1 MLDEAK
7 KFWDSISG
15 RIKGLIQDET
25 KSALRLER
33 YDVTTAPN
41 GTKMGVTKPFGST
54 ELMLPYSTEVANAKV
69 GDPVLVGWWGSM
81 SNARVYYFAKGY
93 NGADYPIYNSVT
105 DLGFT
110 SGAAATTINA
120 VFLAMPGDG
129 ILICNAGEFYST
141 EVPTT
146 TGTVEIV
153 KRGLYRGW
161 ATLYGKRITDT
172 DYRLYFVGDDLSSAN
187 GWVPISQKNITSGSA
202 NLNDYTTPGLY
213 WFSSGTTLSN
223 APNSAVD
230 GYLEVL
236 KTTYTATYKQYWH
249 RSGSYNPSSP
259 FTGSY
264 QDEYFRFYGENGWS
278 PWVKIAV
285 DVDYKI
291 YNSVTDVGLTS
302 GSATIAGAYS
312 AMPNSS
318 ILITN
323 SSEFSSGENAITG
336 VIEIIRR
343 SAAYTTIRNYSCSAN
358 DSSEYYMVV
367 ANSAPTGTWVKKIT
381 TLDAASAT
389 PKALG
394 TAAVGT
400 SKKYAREDHVHKK
413 PTAADVGA
421 IATGSLTYEYKTVST
436 ASLAANSA
444 YDYTLNVA
452 KSGYTPLA
460 VAGYY
465 CTGTSSSFQS
475 VYRCY
480 VDGNTV
486 HMSVRNNASSAYTG
500 TRGVYILYLKN

>member
-93 NGADYPIYNSVT
+93 NGSGYSIYRSVT
-105 DLGFT
+105 ELGFT

-120 VFLAMPGDG
+120 VYSAMPGYS
-129 ILICNAGEFYST
+129 ILICIAAEFYST

-146 TGTVEIV
+146 GGTVEIV
-153 KRGLYRGW
+153 KRGAARGW

-172 DYRLYFVGDDLSSAN
+172 DYRLYFVGDDFSSAN

-223 APNSAVD
+223 APNSAAD

-259 FTGSY
+259 LTGSY
-264 QDEYFRFYGENGWS
+264 QDEYFRFYGSYNGVSSWS

-291 YNSVTDVGLTS
+291 YNAVTDLNLTS
-302 GSATIAGAYS
+302 GSATISGAWS
-312 AMPNSS
+312 AMPDNS
-318 ILITN
+318 ILICTASN
-323 SSEFSSGENAITG
+323 FASGETPVTG
-336 VIEIIRR
+336 TVEIIKRGSTYGIINCY
-343 SAAYTTIRNYSCSAN
+343 SAVSSDHN
-358 DSSEYYMVV
+358 DYRMYVDSGTL
-367 ANSAPTGTWVKKIT
+367 TGTWVKKIT

-389 PKALG
+389 PKAPAS

-400 SKKYAREDHVHKK
+400 STAYARADHVHPN
-413 PTAADVGA
+413 PT
-421 IATGSLTYEYKTVST
+421 IIYESKNVST
-436 ASLAANSA
+436 ASLAAGSA

-465 CTGTSSSFQS
+465 CTGTNSSLQL

-486 HMSVRNNASSAYTG
+486 HMSVRNTASSAYTG
-500 TRGVYILYLKN
+500 TRGVYILYMKN